1 MKTDEIL
8 RMVQDAADKAT
19 GPQPKA
25 KPRTAP
31 PPSLPVVTVVNESE
45 NQFLEEIEA
54 ATHDGRDTSKLKP
67 HEVVRIER
75 IWDVY
80 FA

>member
-1 MKTDEIL
+1 VSETAVRVVSL
-8 RMVQDAADKAT
+8 AT
-19 GPQPKA
+19 KIKQ
-25 KPRTAP
+25 
-31 PPSLPVVTVVNESE
+31 VTGLAGTSSVSRETNE
-45 NQFLEEIEA
+45 FLETIEA
-54 ATHDGRDTSKLKP
+54 ATHDGRDTSKLKA